1 MSELLVRELTFNA
14 HQLIEEYLRPP
25 NPGRD
30 WRTLAEKMGYT
41 NQKIV
46 YLESFTSTERG
57 PVFHLIKDYESN
69 GKTVSELISLL
80 EEMERRD
87 LIEDLQGPIEN
98 SKKRKEEGTL
108 FGAGKQGPPETLC
121 EEYDV
126 FICYAPPDKPFAD
139 EVLRKLEQWPY
150 RFKVC
155 IDYRDFLPGSGCSQL
170 ELSAKAIEQ
179 KCRKVLVI
187 MSENLTND
195 AVTDFQAK
203 VALSLSPA
211 AKTRN
216 LIPIK
221 YKPCTIPPWLKHL
234 FYLDYTSEEARL
246 HFWKKLLMSLG
257 YKDSSS

>member
-1 MSELLVRELTFNA
+1 MSELLVRDLTFNA

-30 WRTLAEKMGYT
+30 WRTLADKMGYT

-46 YLESFTSTERG
+46 YLESFTSTDRG

-69 GKTVSELISLL
+69 EKTVSELLSLL
-80 EEMERRD
+80 EEMERKD
-87 LIEDLQGPIEN
+87 LIEELQGPIEK
-98 SKKRKEEGTL
+98 SKGRKEGRQPCADT
-108 FGAGKQGPPETLC
+108 QGPPETLC

-150 RFKVC
+150 CFKVC
-155 IDYRDFLPGSGCSQL
+155 IDYRDFLPGSGCNQL

-179 KCRKVLVI
+179 KCKKVLVI
-187 MSENLTND
+187 MSENLTNY

-203 VALSLSPA
+203 VALSLSPVA
-211 AKTRN
+211 RTRI

-221 YKPCTIPPWLKHL
+221 YKPCTVPPWLRHL
-234 FYLDYTSEEARL
+234 FYLDYTTEEARL